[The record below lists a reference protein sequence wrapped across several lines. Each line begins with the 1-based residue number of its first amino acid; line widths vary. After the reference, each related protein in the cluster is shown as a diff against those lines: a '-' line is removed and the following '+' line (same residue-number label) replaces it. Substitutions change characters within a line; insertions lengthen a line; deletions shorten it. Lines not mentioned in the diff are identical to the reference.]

1 MIYSGEGA
9 NFDVD
14 MMCVR
19 LQIFS
24 EASAEWN
31 VFFESSRE
39 MFSDVESRS
48 EYAPTDEFID
58 ASLMV
63 LMP

>member
-1 MIYSGEGA
+1 MIYSGESA

-14 MMCVR
+14 IMRVR

-31 VFFESSRE
+31 VFFESSRD
-39 MFSDVESRS
+39 MFSDVESGS
-48 EYAPTDEFID
+48 EYAPTN
-58 ASLMV
+58 L
-63 LMP
+63 

>member
-1 MIYSGEGA
+1 MIYSGDSA
-9 NFDVD
+9 TFDVD
-14 MMCVR
+14 MMRVR

-31 VFFESSRE
+31 VFFESSSK

-48 EYAPTDEFID
+48 EYAPTI
-58 ASLMV
+58 L
-63 LMP
+63 